1 VLTAWQ
7 LDTATAGKVLGLQQQ
22 QQQQQYKRYNRGGA
36 VPD

>member
-22 QQQQQYKRYNRGGA
+22 QQQQYKRYNRGGA